1 MARRRP
7 PVHPGEILK
16 TEYLEELGITPYR
29 LARDINVPV
38 NRITMI
44 VNGQRAISA
53 DTALR
58 LARYFQ
64 TTAEFWLNLQM
75 NYDLEMAKR
84 ESRYVVEKEVPV
96 HGA

>member
-1 MARRRP
+1 
-7 PVHPGEILK
+7 
-16 TEYLEELGITPYR
+16 
-29 LARDINVPV
+29 
-38 NRITMI
+38 MI